1 MDDGAG
7 RNFPD
12 LRVLDGD
19 LGTGVRYA
27 ITSRERGA
35 SRGTFAYGN
44 LADHVGDDP
53 VAVEINRRSLSRAL
67 RASQGLAVIEAVH
80 GDDVAWATAAGS
92 YANVDAL
99 VTDSVGVGLV
109 ALGADCSVIGI
120 GAITSDGIPIAGV
133 AHCGWRGLVADVVG
147 AVVTRITSAGGRQL
161 RAVIGPTI
169 CGSCYR
175 VDADRR
181 EEVLNRCSPGVAAA
195 AVGQDQAAASAGL
208 DVRSG
213 VRRRLEELGV
223 DVVADVGCTAED
235 DRWFSHRATVE
246 RAGPRARTG
255 RHGLAVVIDRVQ
267 PRTAKET

>member
-1 MDDGAG
+1 MDDGTG
-7 RNFPD
+7 RTFPD
-12 LRVLDGD
+12 LRVLEGE
-19 LGTGVRYA
+19 LGAGVRYA
-27 ITSRERGA
+27 ATSRELGA
-35 SRGTFAYGN
+35 SRGAFAYGN

-53 VAVEINRRSLSRAL
+53 VAVEFNRRSLSRHL
-67 RASQGLAVIEAVH
+67 RASQGLAIIEAVH
-80 GDDVAWATAAGS
+80 GDDVAWVTAAGS
-92 YANVDAL
+92 YAKVDAL

-120 GAITSDGIPIAGV
+120 GAISSDGVPIAGV

-147 AVVTRITSAGGRQL
+147 TVVTRITSAGGMHL

-181 EEVLNRCSPGVAAA
+181 DAVLARCSPAVSAA
-195 AVGQDQAAASAGL
+195 AVGHDRAASGL

-213 VRRRLEELGV
+213 VRVRLEELGV
-223 DVVADVGCTAED
+223 EVVADVGCTAED

-246 RAGPRARTG
+246 RSGPQARTG

-267 PRTAKET
+267 PRSAKGT